1 MSDRSG
7 AVRAGPEGKLMM
19 DPNVMDLLRYR
30 DLTVPVED
38 AAPLEQYWA
47 KMRHLR
53 GQVDEALLADH
64 EIAVTWTA
72 VGEQA

>member
-1 MSDRSG
+1 
-7 AVRAGPEGKLMM
+7 MM
-19 DPNVMDLLRYR
+19 DPIMMQLLHIR

-38 AAPLEQYWA
+38 EVPLEQHWA

-64 EIAVTWTA
+64 EIAVNYTA
-72 VGEQA
+72 VEEQA